1 MLLFS
6 TQSLRS
12 LPRILRRLLQAGV
25 LASTFALTGC
35 SLLPEQIDM
44 TKDWSAQRFYSE
56 ARAAMMDGDYEKSI
70 DYYEKLQARFPYGVQ
85 AQQAQVD
92 IIYAYY
98 KYNEE
103 ESAIAAADR
112 FIKLHPRHPNVDYV
126 YYMRGLVRYN
136 QGQDLLSKLVPQEP
150 SERDPKSMR
159 EAFQYF
165 SELVEKFPA
174 SKYAEDARARLVF
187 TRNALAMHEVHVARF
202 YMSREAWVAAA
213 GRANTVIENYQR
225 TKAVKEALQIL
236 VEAYDKMGMPE
247 LAEDARRVY
256 QMNYGNES

>member
-1 MLLFS
+1 MLFFS
-6 TQSLRS
+6 
-12 LPRILRRLLQAGV
+12 LLQRARG
-25 LASTFALTGC
+25 LTRAVSLSAVMGLLLLSGC

-136 QGQDLLSKLVPQEP
+136 QGQDLLSKLIPQEP

-165 SELVEKFPA
+165 SELVEKYPA
-174 SKYAEDARARLVF
+174 SKYAEDARQRLVF

-202 YMSREAWVAAA
+202 YMGREAWVAAA
-213 GRANTVIENYQR
+213 SRANTVIENYQR
-225 TKAVKEALQIL
+225 TKAVKEAIQIL
-236 VEAYDKMGMPE
+236 AEAYDKMGMPE
-247 LAEDARRVY
+247 LAADARRVY

>member
-1 MLLFS
+1 MLLFNLS
-6 TQSLRS
+6 TPVLHRALRS
-12 LPRILRRLLQAGV
+12 GLLAG
-25 LASTFALTGC
+25 LLLLNGC

-56 ARAAMMDGDYEKSI
+56 AHAATMDGDYEKAV
-70 DYYEKLQARFPYGVQ
+70 DYFEKLQARFPYGKY
-85 AQQAQVD
+85 AQQAQVE
-92 IIYAYY
+92 IIYVYY
-98 KYNEE
+98 KFNEE

-136 QGQDLLSKLVPQEP
+136 QGQDLMSKMIPQEP

-165 SELVEKFPA
+165 TELVEKFPN
-174 SKYAEDARARLVF
+174 SKYTEDARARLVF

-213 GRANTVIENYQR
+213 SRANTVVENYQR
-225 TKAVKEALQIL
+225 TKAVKDALQIL
-236 VEAYDKMGMPE
+236 AEAYEKMGMPE
-247 LAEDARRVY
+247 LAEDIRRVY
-256 QMNYGNES
+256 QINYGNDG